1 MKLIFEKDIDES
13 MSLKI
18 RENLGEKEFSYIEM
32 IKSLREKNVFDDTEF
47 SDNISQDEK
56 DRVNGMLTRINSMIT
71 EKQEE

>member
-1 MKLIFEKDIDES
+1 MKLIFEKQQDES

-32 IKSLREKNVFDDTEF
+32 IKSLRDKNVFEDSEY
-47 SDNISQDEK
+47 SANISQDEK
-56 DRVNGMLTRINSMIT
+56 DRVDGMLARINSVIT

>member
-1 MKLIFEKDIDES
+1 MKLIFEKDQDES

-32 IKSLREKNVFDDTEF
+32 IKSLRDKNIFEDSEF

-56 DRVNGMLTRINSMIT
+56 DRVNGMLARINSVIT

>member
-1 MKLIFEKDIDES
+1 MKLIFKKDQDES

-18 RENLGEKEFSYIEM
+18 RENLSEKEFSYIEM
-32 IKSLREKNVFDDTEF
+32 IKSLRDKNVFEDSEY

-56 DRVNGMLTRINSMIT
+56 DRVDGMLARINSVIS